1 MKKDEERAT
10 QKHKSIEMK
19 EDHNKQK
26 ADKYPTEE
34 IRVSGL

>member
-10 QKHKSIEMK
+10 QKRKSK
-19 EDHNKQK
+19 EEHNKQK